1 MDNLFELTSWAG
13 TVEQALIQA
22 VATLDVEEGGMYV
35 IARADLDNPDDVRVA
50 AVDTIAP
57 LALNHVGLRGPARE
71 ALRGQLADRLQ
82 SVRLHAAE
90 GFGLLGVDA
99 DIEQLE
105 EQLELESDDE
115 VKDAL
120 QAALRQI
127 RGRASGT
134 QIGR

>member
-1 MDNLFELTSWAG
+1 
-13 TVEQALIQA
+13 
-22 VATLDVEEGGMYV
+22 
-35 IARADLDNPDDVRVA
+35 
-50 AVDTIAP
+50 

-82 SVRLHAAE
+82 SVRLNAAE

-120 QAALRQI
+120 QAALRKI
-127 RGRASGT
+127 RGRSSGT